1 MEYLAPKGR
10 PVPQDS
16 RANDR
21 WFQHVAIIV
30 SYMEKAYAWLRENHV
45 EHASS
50 GPQRLPDWNEN
61 AGGIQA
67 FYFHDPDGH
76 FLEILSFPADKGNP
90 KWHTASDRLFLGI
103 DHTAIVVM
111 DTGQSLHFYRD
122 LLGMTVAGES
132 ENYGV
137 EQEHLNNVFGAR
149 LHITSLKA
157 ASGPGVEFLE
167 YLAPRDGRPYPPE
180 EKANDLVHWQIRFSG
195 IDAAQA
201 VRALRKSGAPF
212 ISSGVV
218 ELPDAKAGFR
228 KSLIVRDPD
237 GHAVQIAEQ

>member
-1 MEYLAPKGR
+1 
-10 PVPQDS
+10 
-16 RANDR
+16 
-21 WFQHVAIIV
+21 
-30 SYMEKAYAWLRENHV
+30 
-45 EHASS
+45 
-50 GPQRLPDWNEN
+50 
-61 AGGIQA
+61 
-67 FYFHDPDGH
+67 
-76 FLEILSFPADKGNP
+76 
-90 KWHTASDRLFLGI
+90 
-103 DHTAIVVM
+103 M

-149 LHITSLKA
+149 LHITSLKT

-201 VRALRKSGAPF
+201 VRTLQKSGAAF
-212 ISSGVV
+212 ISSGIV
-218 ELPDAKAGFR
+218 ELPDARAGFR

-237 GHAVQIAEQ
+237 GHAVEIAEQ